1 MWCCRLCQFTHIV
14 ASSNMLSPLNNTPCD
29 HGLKPETDAIREK
42 LKPMQ
47 LVDDT
52 LLVTTVFMSRED
64 LYHAVD
70 AQLPN
75 DRLICQGALM
85 FIIAATRHRGLH
97 LQHPVHDCR
106 CARSAQGVTRHPF
119 ILFREQVQM
128 ETSADSCEWIPHV
141 CRLTVLLF
149 DADHPTERHSPV
161 PRGSDAKNPDDDCT
175 LSLKSQVSLID
186 VLLLEIQGSAGSCVI
201 ATECVHACLLWTA
214 LDHDH
219 CACQC
224 FRSSPANS
232 QRPTKLGQ
240 FGLCF
245 CQQWGARHLTS

>member
-1 MWCCRLCQFTHIV
+1 
-14 ASSNMLSPLNNTPCD
+14 
-29 HGLKPETDAIREK
+29 
-42 LKPMQ
+42 MQ

-75 DRLICQGALM
+75 DRLICQGALI
-85 FIIAATRHRGLH
+85 FIIATTRHRGLH
-97 LQHPVHDCR
+97 PQDRVHGCR
-106 CARSAQGVTRHPF
+106 CARTAQGVTRHPF

-128 ETSADSCEWIPHV
+128 ATSAGSCEWVLHV

-149 DADHPTERHSPV
+149 DANHSTERRNPV
-161 PRGSDAKNPDDDCT
+161 PHGSDAKNPEDDCT

-186 VLLLEIQGSAGSCVI
+186 VLLCEMQGIAGSGVI
-201 ATECVHACLLWTA
+201 ATECVNACLLWTA

-224 FRSSPANS
+224 FRSSPAGS

-245 CQQWGARHLTS
+245 CQMLGAKHLTS